1 MVEIPKY
8 ENYSL
13 LELYQVLNSIRPD
26 LVPHVYEALT
36 NEIEFR
42 EPSSVV
48 ELEDCYFALDAER
61 NPEYAAKLIA
71 QINARGGLATHRP
84 EEITEE
90 NRYRTFW
97 RRFWALFFDSFV
109 VGIPLLL
116 LVHGLQTA
124 GIAGD
129 PPNPY
134 LGYLLQA
141 LALTY
146 YIALH
151 AAFGQTVGK
160 MITGVRV
167 LHRSERRGISIGQ
180 AVMRDIVPLCAFIA
194 SLAHLAFF
202 GLPQDE
208 TELSGISAAIAYA
221 TAIASF
227 TWWVAEIITMLFNA
241 KRRALH
247 DFIARTVVVRV
258 A

>member
-1 MVEIPKY
+1 MIEIPKY

-36 NEIEFR
+36 NEIDSR
-42 EPSSVV
+42 EPLSVV

-61 NPEYAAKLIA
+61 NPEHAAKLIA
-71 QINARGGLATHRP
+71 QINARGGLATHRQ
-84 EEITEE
+84 EEITEDT
-90 NRYRTFW
+90 RYRTFW
-97 RRFWALFFDSFV
+97 RRFWAHFFDSFV

-116 LVHGLQTA
+116 LVLGLQSA
-124 GIAGD
+124 GVVED
-129 PPNPY
+129 RPTPY
-134 LGYLLQA
+134 LGHFLQA
-141 LALTY
+141 LAVAY
-146 YIALH
+146 YIAMH

-160 MITGVRV
+160 IITGVKV
-167 LHRSERRGISIGQ
+167 LHRSEERSISIGQ
-180 AVMRDIVPLCAFIA
+180 AVMRDIVPVCALLA

-202 GLPQDE
+202 GMPQDE
-208 TELSGISAAIAYA
+208 TELSGISAAIVYA

-227 TWWVAEIITMLFNA
+227 TWWVAEIVTMLFNA
-241 KRRALH
+241 RRRALH